1 MSEHFTPATFRFL
14 RDLADNNE
22 RTWFQGEA
30 ERYERDVLDPAL
42 RFISDFGPSLR
53 GISGAFDAIPKRVG
67 GSLFR
72 IHRDV
77 RFSED
82 KRPYKTQVGIHFR
95 HRRAR
100 DAHAPGFYLHLEPRG
115 SFFGAGLWRPDSGTL
130 KAIRSTMMDDP
141 EGWQDSRDSVPEGY
155 PLGGESLK
163 TAPRGISADH
173 PLIEDLRRKD
183 FVVMRPLTEKQVT
196 AGDFLEH
203 YRDHCRA
210 AAPLVEWLCRAIDV
224 PF

>member
-1 MSEHFTPATFRFL
+1 MPAHFTLATFRFL
-14 RDLADNNE
+14 QDLADNND
-22 RTWFQGEA
+22 RAWFQAEK

-42 RFISDFGPSLR
+42 GFISDFGPGLR
-53 GISGAFDAIPKRVG
+53 QISRSFDAIPKRVG

-100 DAHAPGFYLHLEPRG
+100 DAHAPGFYLHLEPGG

-130 KAIRSTMMDDP
+130 ATLRSAMIDDP
-141 EGWQDSRDSVPEGY
+141 EAWHRSRDCVPEDY
-155 PLGGESLK
+155 ALGGESLK
-163 TAPRGISADH
+163 TAPRGISIDH

-183 FVVMRPLTEKQVT
+183 LVVMRPLSEKQVT
-196 AGDFLEH
+196 ADDFLEQ
-203 YRDHCRA
+203 YREHCQA
-210 AAPLVEWLCRAIDV
+210 AAPLVEWICRAIDV